1 MSLTTKTQNTV
12 GAVGRYPTDLA
23 FVTLATVLA
32 YVLVTNLSPGSGLRL
47 LSALAF
53 VSFLPGYALVS
64 MLFPVRA
71 RARAPGPQATA
82 EARPGGID
90 AAERLAL
97 GLGLSI
103 AVVPIV
109 VLALPLTR
117 WGLTVGSTIGA
128 LAAVTVVA
136 AQLAV
141 IRRLRVPPADRF
153 TVSLAG
159 LRKRF
164 SSANETGAA
173 RASSLL
179 LGLAIIA
186 AVGVLLY
193 SFTAPMAA
201 GGFTQLAIYTAEG
214 DGDLEAEMPDTV
226 APGDSIPITFQI
238 HNEEGRE
245 MEYTVVMQEQVV
257 ADGEVVER
265 VTHQEVT
272 AISQSGD
279 GGQIT
284 AERSVAPAA
293 GDGETVRIA
302 VMLFEG
308 DAPETATMEEAT
320 EYTYFWVTVETPPD
334 APGSGGADDGGEESG
349 ADADGAEGGDGS
361 DDTGD
366 EAEADGEDGEDDD
379 GTEESDESE
388 SDEGSSEGGDE
399 SEDDGGDEDETDEGS
414 DEEEGSEGG
423 DEDESEDGDD
433 GEEDG
438 GEDEEA
444 DEDEDGG
451 EDEE

>member
-32 YVLVTNLSPGSGLRL
+32 YVLVTNLPPGSGPRL

-64 MLFPVRA
+64 MLFPVQA
-71 RARAPGPQATA
+71 RARAPGPQVTA

-90 AAERLAL
+90 PVERLAL

-117 WGLTVGSTIGA
+117 WGLTVGSTVGA
-128 LAAVTVVA
+128 LAVVTVVA

-141 IRRLRVPPADRF
+141 VRRLRVPPADRF

-159 LRKRF
+159 LRSRF

-179 LGLAIIA
+179 LGLAVIA

-226 APGDSIPITFQI
+226 APGDPIPITFQI

-257 ADGEVVER
+257 ADGEVVDR
-265 VTHQEVT
+265 VTHQEVS
-272 AISQSGD
+272 AISQSED

-284 AERSVAPAA
+284 AERSVTPTA

-308 DAPETATMEEAT
+308 DAPETATMEEAM

-334 APGSGGADDGGEESG
+334 APGSGGADDGEESG
-349 ADADGAEGGDGS
+349 ADADGADDGDGGDGGDGG
-361 DDTGD
+361 DDTGGEDDAGEDGGDGESD
-366 EAEADGEDGEDDD
+366 EAE
-379 GTEESDESE
+379 SDE
-388 SDEGSSEGGDE
+388 DSSEEGDE
-399 SEDDGGDEDETDEGS
+399 SEDDEGDEEEGDEEEGGEGGDEDET
-414 DEEEGSEGG
+414 EEE
-423 DEDESEDGDD
+423 EDDVAD
-433 GEEDG
+433 DG
-438 GEDEEA
+438 GEDEEDD
-444 DEDEDGG
+444 DEDEDEDADEG
-451 EDEE
+451 EE

>member
-32 YVLVTNLSPGSGLRL
+32 YVLVTNLPPGSGLRL
-47 LSALAF
+47 LSALTF

-90 AAERLAL
+90 AVERLAL

-117 WGLTVGSTIGA
+117 WGLTVGSTVGA
-128 LAAVTVVA
+128 LAVVTVVA

-153 TVSLAG
+153 TVSLAD
-159 LRKRF
+159 LRSRF

-179 LGLAIIA
+179 LGLAVIA

-201 GGFTQLAIYTAEG
+201 GVHPAGHLHGRGRRRPRGRDARHGRPRGLDPDHLPDPQRGGPG
-214 DGDLEAEMPDTV
+214 DGV
-226 APGDSIPITFQI
+226 
-238 HNEEGRE
+238 HR
-245 MEYTVVMQEQVV
+245 
-257 ADGEVVER
+257 
-265 VTHQEVT
+265 
-272 AISQSGD
+272 
-279 GGQIT
+279 
-284 AERSVAPAA
+284 
-293 GDGETVRIA
+293 
-302 VMLFEG
+302 G
-308 DAPETATMEEAT
+308 DARA
-320 EYTYFWVTVETPPD
+320 
-334 APGSGGADDGGEESG
+334 GGR
-349 ADADGAEGGDGS
+349 
-361 DDTGD
+361 
-366 EAEADGEDGEDDD
+366 
-379 GTEESDESE
+379 
-388 SDEGSSEGGDE
+388 
-399 SEDDGGDEDETDEGS
+399 
-414 DEEEGSEGG
+414 
-423 DEDESEDGDD
+423 
-433 GEEDG
+433 
-438 GEDEEA
+438 
-444 DEDEDGG
+444 
-451 EDEE
+451 

>member
-32 YVLVTNLSPGSGLRL
+32 YVLVTNLPPGSGLRL

-90 AAERLAL
+90 AVERLAL

-117 WGLTVGSTIGA
+117 WGLTVGSTVGA

-141 IRRLRVPPADRF
+141 VRRLRVPPADRF

-159 LRKRF
+159 LRNRF
-164 SSANETGAA
+164 SSANETGAT

-179 LGLAIIA
+179 LGLAVIA

-214 DGDLEAEMPDTV
+214 DGDLQAEMPDTV
-226 APGDSIPITFQI
+226 APGDPISITFQI

-265 VTHQEVT
+265 ETHQEVT
-272 AISQSGD
+272 AISQSED

-284 AERSVAPAA
+284 AERSVTPTA

-308 DAPETATMEEAT
+308 DAPETATMEEAM

-334 APGSGGADDGGEESG
+334 APGSSGEADGGEESG
-349 ADADGAEGGDGS
+349 ADADGADDSDGGDGEGADEDGG
-361 DDTGD
+361 DDESD
-366 EAEADGEDGEDDD
+366 EAE
-379 GTEESDESE
+379 SDE
-388 SDEGSSEGGDE
+388 DSSEEGDE
-399 SEDDGGDEDETDEGS
+399 SEDDEGDEDSSEESGDEDEGDEGGDEDETEDE
-414 DEEEGSEGG
+414 D
-423 DEDESEDGDD
+423 DDVADESEDEDD
-433 GEEDG
+433 DDA
-438 GEDEEA
+438 DEE
-444 DEDEDGG
+444 
-451 EDEE
+451 EE

>member
-23 FVTLATVLA
+23 FVTLATILA

-71 RARAPGPQATA
+71 RARGPGPQAAA

-90 AAERLAL
+90 AVERLAL

-109 VLALPLTR
+109 VLALPLTH
-117 WGLTVGSTIGA
+117 WGLTVSSTVGA
-128 LAAVTVVA
+128 LAAVTVLVA
-136 AQLAV
+136 QFAV

-159 LRKRF
+159 LRNRF
-164 SSANETGAA
+164 SSANETGAT

-179 LGLAIIA
+179 LGLAVVA

-201 GGFTQLAIYTAEG
+201 GGFTQLAIYTAQD

-226 APGDSIPITFQI
+226 APGDPIPITFQI

-257 ADGEVVER
+257 ADGEVVDR
-265 VTHQEVT
+265 VTHQEVS
-272 AISQSGD
+272 AISQSED

-284 AERSVAPAA
+284 AERSVTPTAA
-293 GDGETVRIA
+293 DGETVRIA

-308 DAPETATMEEAT
+308 DAPETATMEDAM

-349 ADADGAEGGDGS
+349 ADADGAEGGDD
-361 DDTGD
+361 DDTVSED
-366 EAEADGEDGEDDD
+366 DAGEDGDD
-379 GTEESDESE
+379 GDTDEGDESE
-388 SDEGSSEGGDE
+388 SDEDSSEGGDE
-399 SEDDGGDEDETDEGS
+399 SEDDE
-414 DEEEGSEGG
+414 G
-423 DEDESEDGDD
+423 DEDESDESDDEEESDDDDDETEDEDDDVADD

-438 GEDEEA
+438 GEDEED
-444 DEDEDGG
+444 DE